1 MTLKELCWACNN
13 LIPTAQVKVIMSEKE
28 EPYLGILDYVFDNI
42 ADRVVKWFAV
52 REDIIIIKLC
62 EV

>member
-1 MTLKELCWACNN
+1 MKFKELCLACNN
-13 LIPTAQVKVIMSEKE
+13 LGPLARVKVITSGE
-28 EPYLGILDYVFDNI
+28 ESYVGILDDIFNDI
-42 ADRVVKWFAV
+42 ADRSVKWFAV